1 MRMVSRPSD
10 EGSILL
16 WVVGC
21 AAVGLLVAVATTQ
34 IVVSMH
40 QHRTL
45 QFATDA
51 AILAAA
57 NELQL
62 ATFKVTG
69 VISDIDVGRTSALA
83 AATRSLQ
90 GESFTVKIE
99 EFSVTDRLV
108 TLRTSRTIDSP
119 FGWGATA
126 STRIYADSSVSVI
139 RMP

>member
-1 MRMVSRPSD
+1 MVSRRSD
-10 EGSILL
+10 DGSILL

-21 AAVGLLVAVATTQ
+21 AAIGLLVAVATTQ

-62 ATFKVTG
+62 SVFKETG
-69 VISDIDVGRTSALA
+69 VISDIDVARTSALA
-83 AATRSLQ
+83 AASRSLQ
-90 GESFTVKIE
+90 GESFRVKIE

-108 TLRTSRTIDSP
+108 TLRTSRLVGSP
-119 FGWGATA
+119 LSWGLSP
-126 STRIYADSSVSVI
+126 STRVYADSSVTVKL
-139 RMP
+139 MG